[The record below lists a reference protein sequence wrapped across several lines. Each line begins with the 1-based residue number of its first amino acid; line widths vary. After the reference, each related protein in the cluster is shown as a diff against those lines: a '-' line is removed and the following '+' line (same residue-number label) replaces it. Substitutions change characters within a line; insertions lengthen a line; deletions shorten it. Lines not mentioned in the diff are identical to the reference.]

1 MRLSLTLRWAN
12 AVHDEEMV
20 PLEFLRRGEWAEVAE
35 VCGEPCWVGRMAE
48 LGVSTG
54 RRLRV
59 LQPGSPC
66 MLEVGESR
74 LTIRGDGAMQ
84 IFVRPLAT
92 AFAT

>member
-1 MRLSLTLRWAN
+1 
-12 AVHDEEMV
+12 MV

-54 RRLRV
+54 RRLCV

-66 MLEVGESR
+66 MLQVGESR
-74 LTIRGDGAMQ
+74 LTVRGDCTMQ
-84 IFVRPLAT
+84 IYVRPIAT
-92 AFAT
+92 PACS